1 VTWNRERR
9 IPVDSFSGS
18 GHRTFMRARMAAAR
32 CLGSSRWLA
41 ARVGLALL
49 LAPAAALGEG
59 AWVLTE
65 IARHGALTTVS
76 THPTLAAC
84 LDEQKSRE
92 AAQLAY
98 LRAANE
104 SSPRDHLPLPALTVS
119 FRCVQQ

>member
-1 VTWNRERR
+1 
-9 IPVDSFSGS
+9 
-18 GHRTFMRARMAAAR
+18 MRDAMMAAAPR
-32 CLGSSRWLA
+32 VGPPGRLA

-59 AWVLTE
+59 VWVLTE
-65 IARHGALTTVS
+65 IARSGAATTVS
-76 THPTLAAC
+76 AHATLAAC

-104 SSPRDHLPLPALTVS
+104 SSPRDRLPLPALTVS

>member
-1 VTWNRERR
+1 
-9 IPVDSFSGS
+9 
-18 GHRTFMRARMAAAR
+18 MRDTLMAAAPR
-32 CLGSSRWLA
+32 VGPPGWLA

-49 LAPAAALGEG
+49 LAPVTALGEG

-65 IARHGALTTVS
+65 IAKSGAATTVS
-76 THPTLAAC
+76 AHATLAAC

-104 SSPRDHLPLPALTVS
+104 SSPRDRLALPALTVS
-119 FRCVQQ
+119 FRCVQP